1 MTEKINE
8 SKVWFLEKINRIDKP
23 LVKLIKK
30 KEEGSNL

>member
-30 KEEGSNL
+30 KEKGSNQ